1 MVFIKNH
8 LHVVHLLGDDD
19 VSFFPPLEYL
29 LLEDFFPTRRTYPAI
44 LPIVLG
50 LRVEARYFRR
60 PD

>member
-1 MVFIKNH
+1 MMCR
-8 LHVVHLLGDDD
+8 
-19 VSFFPPLEYL
+19 FFPPLEYL

-50 LRVEARYFRR
+50 LQVEARYFRR